1 MNFFLLKFGRLI
13 SLRVRNPTKL
23 SLHQMDL
30 SCLRYSSRNGWKSS
44 LTEYEIFPWRLWFPC
59 SFSFYFSCHI
69 RIERYECY
77 IFNSTRITS
86 FRPLELKLCT
96 KHRSEIKSVNYLQ
109 FTFFLILHPKVS
121 LKHKTK
127 NIKIF
132 YI

>member
-1 MNFFLLKFGRLI
+1 MSSFVLKFGRLI
-13 SLRVRNPTKL
+13 SLQVRNSTKL

-44 LTEYEIFPWRLWFPC
+44 LTEYEIFLWRLRFPC

-69 RIERYECY
+69 HIERYECY
-77 IFNSTRITS
+77 ISNATRITS

-109 FTFFLILHPKVS
+109 FTSFWILHLFES
-121 LKHKTK
+121 
-127 NIKIF
+127 
-132 YI
+132 YIQKCL

>member
-1 MNFFLLKFGRLI
+1 MSSFVLKFGRLI
-13 SLRVRNPTKL
+13 SLQVRNPTKL

-44 LTEYEIFPWRLWFPC
+44 LTEYEIFLWRLRFPC

-77 IFNSTRITS
+77 ISNATRISS

-109 FTFFLILHPKVS
+109 FISFWILHLFES
-121 LKHKTK
+121 
-127 NIKIF
+127 
-132 YI
+132 YIQKCL